1 MSRSVPLANRSS
13 GSLKQQQ
20 VTEGRCGRCPSP
32 SESRETGLRS
42 GQGVHIVPAVY
53 SASSENKN
61 CLNSSGK
68 RSGFYGLSG
77 SMVYVS
83 TLCIVSLLWKRTAGV
98 SRPCFLVGR
107 CRSLGLINGYK
118 GAADSL
124 NHSEP
129 LRSLASHP
137 IPRLCLQ
144 LRKS

>member
-32 SESRETGLRS
+32 SASRETGLRS
-42 GQGVHIVPAVY
+42 GQGAHIVSAVY

-68 RSGFYGLSG
+68 RSGFYLTS
-77 SMVYVS
+77 SVVYVS

-98 SRPCFLVGR
+98 SRPCILMGR
-107 CRSLGLINGYK
+107 CRSLELINGYK

-124 NHSEP
+124 SHSEP
-129 LRSLASHP
+129 LRSLASRP
-137 IPRLCLQ
+137 TPRLCLQ

>member
-1 MSRSVPLANRSS
+1 MSRSVPLANRNS

-20 VTEGRCGRCPSP
+20 GRCGRCPSP
-32 SESRETGLRS
+32 SASRDTGLRS
-42 GQGVHIVPAVY
+42 GQGAHIVAAVH

-68 RSGFYGLSG
+68 RSSFYLTS

-98 SRPCFLVGR
+98 SRPCFLMGR
-107 CRSLGLINGYK
+107 CRSLGLINGCK

-124 NHSEP
+124 SHSEP
-129 LRSLASHP
+129 LLSLASHP

-144 LRKS
+144 LRRF